1 MLLHMKYLVRD
12 YFKIRNKNK
21 YNKKKSQI
29 KSLVLNIFI
38 QLIINYQVQ
47 IE

>member
-1 MLLHMKYLVRD
+1 MKYLVRD
-12 YFKIRNKNK
+12 CFKIRKKNK